1 MRVEASEVWLGYLD
15 DNGKFNSDFKGDGHR
30 LRADY
35 KIINRMVEV
44 RNDKDYDKLLQEEQK
59 RDET

>member
-1 MRVEASEVWLGYLD
+1 LGYLD